1 MQRPMTTLY
10 ERDAAPAAPAPLDDL
25 SPHLRTV
32 HAVARRLLGCN
43 HLAEDAV
50 QETLVALWRLEE
62 PPHNVVGWLTRAV
75 VLRCRH
81 LRRSLVRRRHHEHV
95 ASAHCDLHSGCDNPL
110 HVAVAHEAGARLAQ
124 VLDTLPGTQ
133 RRAFE
138 LYTQTGLDYAGV
150 AARLGLPVGTVRSRL
165 HRARAAIEAALS

>member
-1 MQRPMTTLY
+1 MTASPL
-10 ERDAAPAAPAPLDDL
+10 RAAAPAADALPTEV
-25 SPHLRTV
+25 SPPTG
-32 HAVARRLLGCN
+32 AARARAKRLLGCD
-43 HLAEDAV
+43 HLADDAV
-50 QETLVALWRLEE
+50 QEALVALWRLDE
-62 PPHNVVGWLTRAV
+62 PPRDPDAWLARAV
-75 VLRCRH
+75 VLRCRQ
-81 LRRSLVRRRHHEHV
+81 LRRSMRRRRHHEHV